1 MCFLLGVRKKVTP
14 CLTSQDHPTSVT
26 VFFVCWA
33 HSAITWSYE
42 GEQKVFRFD
51 LEWVGIQGTALAF

>member
-1 MCFLLGVRKKVTP
+1 MSQKKATP
-14 CLTSQDHPTSVT
+14 YLTSQDHPTT
-26 VFFVCWA
+26 AIVFFVCWV

-42 GEQKVFRFD
+42 GAQKVFWFD